1 MRSDGMLCSRV
12 SGLLFHV
19 CAPSAL
25 FWEAMS
31 LWAIQFLVDFFEGLC
46 AHIGLAVSVVAGWAR
61 FDLIWLDLSNGRVLG
76 TQLYQSDRW
85 HAVQACSSNLSTSST
100 WWTLSRRAR
109 TRAMR
114 IRFASGIGAFRRNL
128 ALQYFRLSIIVLRM
142 HMVHGTGYG
151 AQDEEEASSEKFLA
165 TSRTHRHI
173 QVPSESKL
181 RSARDMGNYCS
192 QTSAF
197 RAL

>member
-1 MRSDGMLCSRV
+1 MLKQPV
-12 SGLLFHV
+12 DKFYVVDIVQTGPH
-19 CAPSAL
+19 PSNAYT
-25 FWEAMS
+25 FCVW
-31 LWAIQFLVDFFEGLC
+31 D
-46 AHIGLAVSVVAGWAR
+46 
-61 FDLIWLDLSNGRVLG
+61 
-76 TQLYQSDRW
+76 
-85 HAVQACSSNLSTSST
+85 
-100 WWTLSRRAR
+100 
-109 TRAMR
+109 
-114 IRFASGIGAFRRNL
+114 RRNL
-128 ALQYFRLSIIVLRM
+128 ALQYFRPAIIVLRM

-181 RSARDMGNYCS
+181 RSARDMGNYCG